1 MSEIDT
7 IKTEYNSTL
16 DPSLLEVIAVLENSK
31 STPCA
36 NSITVAEAS
45 TNKS

>member
-7 IKTEYNSTL
+7 IKAEYNSTL

-36 NSITVAEAS
+36 NSINVAGVS
-45 TNKS
+45 PTKS